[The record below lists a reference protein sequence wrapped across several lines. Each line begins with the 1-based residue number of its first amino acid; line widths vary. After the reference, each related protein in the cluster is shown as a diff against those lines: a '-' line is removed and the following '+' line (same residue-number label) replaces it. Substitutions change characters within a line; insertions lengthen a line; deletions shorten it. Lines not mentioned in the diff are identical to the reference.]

1 MRLFKTFAVAALL
14 ATSAGATMAA
24 PYEAHTSLRGLDQA
38 NYATVLKDSPSE
50 ARQMEIGVDTAA
62 LQQIIKNN
70 PALARTVV
78 QQGFTIGEIVGAD
91 STGGGTSVTLYAL

>member
-38 NYATVLKDSPSE
+38 NYATVLKVSPSE
-50 ARQMEIGVDTAA
+50 ARQME
-62 LQQIIKNN
+62 IIKNN